1 MFRVL
6 IFRGIVSAG
15 SELRLTAVGR
25 THVERRA
32 ANTSANS
39 AVAVPP
45 CNGPSFEL
53 VDTQSLFARLVLHQV
68 RSSNQPAVADTR
80 PQNHSSHNRK
90 PDAPSFA
97 VAVIGS
103 PFALRS
109 AKRATVADRA
119 SSPLTTPVET
129 LFCELARRRL
139 RKLAFEEKP

>member
-1 MFRVL
+1 VF
-6 IFRGIVSAG
+6 AG

-32 ANTSANS
+32 ANASANS
-39 AVAVPP
+39 AAAVTP
-45 CNGPSFEL
+45 CNGPSVEL

-68 RSSNQPAVADTR
+68 RSGNQPAVADTR
-80 PQNHSSHNRK
+80 PQNHSSHDRK
-90 PDAPSFA
+90 SDAPSFA

-109 AKRATVADRA
+109 AKRVTVADRA
-119 SSPLTTPVET
+119 SSHPLTTPIET